1 MLTFVINSKK
11 YLTPKEGIFFF
22 FLHLMKNLKLHSL
35 IPISSLKL
43 PKKLPDYYQGFLLGL
58 WESFS
63 NTKSHLCL
71 MVGDNK
77 GFYT

>member
-1 MLTFVINSKK
+1 
-11 YLTPKEGIFFF
+11 
-22 FLHLMKNLKLHSL
+22 MKNLKLHSL

-63 NTKSHLCL
+63 NTKSHLYL